1 MKLKVSRDILV
12 SCAEIINNYFV
23 VMEFS
28 GSKISSYDKAI
39 YNDLKDIINN
49 NNKGKKNEHISS

>member
-1 MKLKVSRDILV
+1 MKHKVSRDILV
-12 SCAEIINNYFV
+12 SCAELIKNYFL

-39 YNDLKDIINN
+39 YNALKDII

>member
-1 MKLKVSRDILV
+1 MKVKVSRDILV
-12 SCAEIINNYFV
+12 SCADLIKNYFL

-39 YNDLKDIINN
+39 YNALKNIINN
-49 NNKGKKNEHISS
+49 NKKGKKNEHISS

>member
-12 SCAEIINNYFV
+12 SCAELINNYFL

-39 YNDLKDIINN
+39 YNALKDIINN
-49 NNKGKKNEHISS
+49 TNKGKKNEHISS

>member
-1 MKLKVSRDILV
+1 MKLKIDRDILV
-12 SCAEIINNYFV
+12 SCAELINNYFL

-39 YNDLKDIINN
+39 YNALKLAI
-49 NNKGKKNEHISS
+49 KGKSKDELFKKR